1 MKIGVSTLALY
12 PSPLED
18 ILPFL
23 EDINV
28 DYCEIINEYPLNNV
42 QSEIF
47 ESYSIKTTF
56 HSPIS
61 DMNLASPNES
71 IRNASIEQVKKSI
84 NLANKLN
91 ANIVVVHPG
100 QVPFLAR
107 IFQEKVIENNFNS
120 LNECANYAHEMG
132 IELCVENMPDMEGY
146 LFKDIN
152 HLNNLVEELG
162 VFMTLDVG
170 HAHNMGFSTDEMI
183 KSKHL
188 KHIHL
193 SDNDGSFDNHEAL
206 GKGTIDFDNLLKN
219 LNKIKYSGVLTIE
232 VKNKAEILESLKF
245 LQNKIKVM
253 I

>member
-1 MKIGVSTLALY
+1 MIKMKIGVSTLALY
-12 PSPLED
+12 PDPLED

-23 EDINV
+23 EDLKV

-42 QSEIF
+42 QNEIF
-47 ESYSIKTTF
+47 DSYSIKTTV

-71 IRNASIEQVKKSI
+71 IRKASIDQIKKSI
-84 NLANKLN
+84 NLANQLD
-91 ANIVVVHPG
+91 AQVVVVHPG
-100 QVPFLAR
+100 QIPFLAR
-107 IFQEKVIENNFNS
+107 IFQEKILEHNFNS
-120 LNECANYAHEMG
+120 LQECAIYADEMG
-132 IELCVENMPDMEGY
+132 IIMCIENMPDMEGY

-152 HLNNLVEELG
+152 HLNDLADQLE

-170 HAHNMGFSTDEMI
+170 HAHNTGFSTEEMT
-183 KSKHL
+183 KPSRL

-219 LNKIKYSGVLTIE
+219 LKNINYSGILTVE
-232 VKNKAEILESLKF
+232 VKNRAEITESLKF
-245 LQNKIKVM
+245 LQSKI
-253 I
+253 

>member
-12 PSPLED
+12 PNPLED

-23 EDINV
+23 EDLKV
-28 DYCEIINEYPLNNV
+28 DYCEIINEYPLNEV
-42 QSEIF
+42 KCEIF
-47 ESYSIKTTF
+47 ESYTIKTTV

-71 IRNASIEQVKKSI
+71 IRKASIEQVKKSI

-107 IFQEKVIENNFNS
+107 IFQEKIIDNNFKS
-120 LNECANYAHEMG
+120 LSECADYADAMG
-132 IELCVENMPDMEGY
+132 IKMCVENMPDMEGY

-152 HLNNLVEELG
+152 HLNNLVGDLG

-170 HAHNMGFSTDEMI
+170 HAHNTGFSTEEMV
-183 KSKHL
+183 KSDRL
-188 KHIHL
+188 RHIHL

-206 GKGTIDFDNLLKN
+206 GKGTIDFDNLVEN
-219 LNKIKYSGVLTIE
+219 INKINYNGVLTIE
-232 VKNKAEILESLKF
+232 VKNREEVLESLRF
-245 LQNKIKVM
+245 LKNKNLN
-253 I
+253 

>member
-12 PSPLED
+12 PDPLED

-42 QSEIF
+42 KSEIF
-47 ESYSIKTTF
+47 ESYSIKKTV

-84 NLANKLN
+84 NLANKLD

-100 QVPFLAR
+100 QIPFLAR
-107 IFQEKVIENNFNS
+107 IFPEKIIENNFNS
-120 LNECANYAHEMG
+120 LNDCASYANEMG
-132 IELCVENMPDMEGY
+132 VELCVENMPDMEGY

-162 VFMTLDVG
+162 VFMTLDAG

-183 KSKHL
+183 KSEHL

-219 LNKIKYSGVLTIE
+219 INNINYNGVLTIE
-232 VKNKAEILESLKF
+232 VKNKAEILESLNF
-245 LQNKIKVM
+245 LQNKI
-253 I
+253 